1 MRSVD
6 PAVLALAENPNTYT
20 PLGEGDQR
28 LERPRFVLWM
38 GIGAD
43 WNVAQ
48 RFRFDAAELDDVIAE
63 VRELVRGAGRS
74 TCAWEIGS
82 SARPAGLAE
91 LLLARG
97 FAWDDPD
104 PHQVGMLLD
113 QQPPPGPAAVTVRPA
128 LDADDL
134 RASETIARSCFGEGE
149 MDEREFAEMVRR
161 YDPGH
166 SRRYLAEIDGRP
178 VGTASAA
185 FTSHGVVL
193 NAGSVLEA
201 QRGRGAY
208 RALVRA
214 RWDDAA
220 AAGTPALITQAGA
233 MSLPILERLGF
244 TEICRVEALIDR
256 FGEPS

>member
-1 MRSVD
+1 MPPVD

-20 PLGEGDQR
+20 PLSAGDQR

-63 VRELVRGAGRS
+63 VRALVGGAGRS
-74 TCAWEIGS
+74 VCCWEIGS

-91 LLLARG
+91 RLLERG
-97 FAWDDPD
+97 FAWDEPD

-113 QQPPPGPAAVTVRPA
+113 RAPPPGPADVAVRPA

-134 RASETIARSCFGEGE
+134 RASEVIARSCFGEGE
-149 MDEREFAEMVRR
+149 LDEDELAEMVRR
-161 YDPGH
+161 YDPGR

-185 FTSHGVVL
+185 FTGHGVVL
-193 NAGSVLEA
+193 NAGSVLEDH
-201 QRGRGAY
+201 RGRGAY

-214 RWDDAA
+214 RWDDAVA
-220 AAGTPALITQAGA
+220 IGTPALITQAGA

-244 TEICRVEALIDR
+244 TEICRVEALVDR
-256 FGEPS
+256 FGERP